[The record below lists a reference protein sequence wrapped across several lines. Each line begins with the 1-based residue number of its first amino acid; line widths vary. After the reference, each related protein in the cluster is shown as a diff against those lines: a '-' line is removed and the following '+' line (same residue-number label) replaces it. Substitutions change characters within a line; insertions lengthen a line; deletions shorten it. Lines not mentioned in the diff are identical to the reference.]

1 MSDRSLWTL
10 GRDAQGYFLRFHDGG
25 VQRLGELAGQ
35 GDLLTV
41 AWCLGMHG
49 PTTSAEAR
57 MLIARNREGLEI
69 EALNYLATRVGERGP
84 IPLEAWT

>member
-10 GRDAQGYFLRFHDGG
+10 GKDAEGYLLRFHDGS
-25 VQRLGELAGQ
+25 VQRLGEGVGY
-35 GDLLTV
+35 GDLMTV

-57 MLIARNREGLEI
+57 MLIARNREALEI
-69 EALNYLATRVGERGP
+69 EALDYLAMHVGERGP
-84 IPLEAWT
+84 IPMEV